1 MQQTARAARRYFRG
15 VVTAFAGEAPG
26 SAIKRLTFSPAK
38 ALGKRARGD
47 AFRAGGDAGASPRV
61 FPTARRAPAEG
72 AARVGERTRFA
83 SEASAAA
90 NASPGGATNERPLR
104 VDDDDAAAEAPVAPT
119 PEAPP
124 GATAG
129 GAARRTTEPGVAPA
143 RRVSPGTAQAA
154 AAASPRAVPR
164 DRHLERSDSDDDSDD
179 DDDEPAPVR
188 RRLNDASDLSGNPTV
203 GASHLPAPGAY
214 AVPVLAE
221 LVPSTNGEA
230 RSRDVESFS
239 TFSAPRR
246 DGKTLS
252 RRAPLALA
260 RVGSGPRAFRR
271 VAPRVARRHAWHPLA
286 PPRPRDR
293 KPAEFI
299 DPPADPVSAAPISK
313 PEEKDASTDANANAN
328 ANAAAAP
335 GGFSSTLGGG
345 GDAANPP
352 GAGSGG
358 GGGATSGGSRR
369 ARRRGGERRCRRGRF
384 HLRRRAERV
393 QRTRAAGDEDGTGGG
408 AFEGGRRGRNGERR
422 RGGGESGR
430 GRLRRGV
437 EESAGAGVHFQRD
450 GRRRRQEFR
459 VERGGPGAVYVRRG

>member
-47 AFRAGGDAGASPRV
+47 AFGAGGDAGASPRV

-129 GAARRTTEPGVAPA
+129 GAARRTIEPGVAPA

-154 AAASPRAVPR
+154 AAASPRAVSR

-188 RRLNDASDLSGNPTV
+188 RRLNDLSRDLSGNPTI

-221 LVPSTNGEA
+221 LVPSTN
-230 RSRDVESFS
+230 
-239 TFSAPRR
+239 
-246 DGKTLS
+246 
-252 RRAPLALA
+252 
-260 RVGSGPRAFRR
+260 
-271 VAPRVARRHAWHPLA
+271 
-286 PPRPRDR
+286 
-293 KPAEFI
+293 
-299 DPPADPVSAAPISK
+299 
-313 PEEKDASTDANANAN
+313 
-328 ANAAAAP
+328 
-335 GGFSSTLGGG
+335 
-345 GDAANPP
+345 
-352 GAGSGG
+352 
-358 GGGATSGGSRR
+358 
-369 ARRRGGERRCRRGRF
+369 
-384 HLRRRAERV
+384 
-393 QRTRAAGDEDGTGGG
+393 
-408 AFEGGRRGRNGERR
+408 
-422 RGGGESGR
+422 
-430 GRLRRGV
+430 
-437 EESAGAGVHFQRD
+437 
-450 GRRRRQEFR
+450 
-459 VERGGPGAVYVRRG
+459 